1 MPEEKFV
8 FDSLQDA
15 QTIGEFIETLK
26 LGFEKGRI
34 VLSSGEEHILLTPK
48 GLLSFSVKAKK
59 KNDESKITLRIAWKD
74 RGDGISCAP
83 GTPIRIEN

>member
-15 QTIGEFIETLK
+15 RTIGDFIETLR
-26 LGFEKGRI
+26 LGFEKGQLT
-34 VLSSGEEHILLTPK
+34 LSSGEEQIQLAPR

-59 KNDESKITLRIAWKD
+59 KNDESKITIRIAWKD
-74 RGDGISCAP
+74 RGDGGSCAP
-83 GTPIRIEN
+83 GAPIRIEY